1 MKLKI
6 RKVNEKD
13 FINID
18 KWWIDWQGK
27 TVPREILPETGFIAE
42 VKNKPISAIFMFK
55 TNSSTAA
62 IQWVVSDKNYR
73 EENRNKVLQEL
84 IKTCEEEWKK
94 DGGKFLFFWGNNKK
108 FNNTLVDIGF
118 KVGDTDYDQLIK
130 SI

>member
-1 MKLKI
+1 MKLNI

-42 VKNKPISAIFMFK
+42 IENKPISAIFMFK

-108 FNNTLVDIGF
+108 FNI
-118 KVGDTDYDQLIK
+118 
-130 SI
+130 

>member
-1 MKLKI
+1 MKLNI

-42 VKNKPISAIFMFK
+42 IENKPISAIFMFK

-84 IKTCEEEWKK
+84 IKTCEEEWKT

>member
-1 MKLKI
+1 MKLEI

-42 VKNKPISAIFMFK
+42 FNNNPISAIFMFK

-73 EENRNKVLQEL
+73 EKDRSKILQEL
-84 IKTCEEEWKK
+84 IKTCEKEWKK

-108 FNNTLVDIGF
+108 FNNSLVDIGF
-118 KVGDTDYDQLIK
+118 KVGDTGYDQLIK

>member
-1 MKLKI
+1 MKLNI

-27 TVPREILPETGFIAE
+27 AVPREILPETGFIAE
-42 VKNKPISAIFMFK
+42 IEKKPISAIFMFK